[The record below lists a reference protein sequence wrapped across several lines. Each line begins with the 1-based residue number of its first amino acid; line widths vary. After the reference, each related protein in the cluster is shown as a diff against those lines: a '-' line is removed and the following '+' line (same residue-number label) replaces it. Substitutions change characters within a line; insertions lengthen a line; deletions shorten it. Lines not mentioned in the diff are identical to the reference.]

1 MAEEQDDPYESTT
14 RWLQEAA
21 RRRRA
26 DSAGAS
32 RPQAS
37 AESPLPA
44 KRLGR
49 TVIFGV
55 GREIY
60 LLGALAAV
68 YLNYYFMQ
76 VMLEI
81 DSLPSLVV
89 FYPVI
94 QRIGG

>member
-21 RRRRA
+21 RRTRVDPA
-26 DSAGAS
+26 AAA
-32 RPQAS
+32 PQAS
-37 AESPLPA
+37 AGTPLPA
-44 KRLGR
+44 RRFGQTL
-49 TVIFGV
+49 IFGV
-55 GREIY
+55 AREIY
-60 LLGALAAV
+60 MLGALAAA

-81 DSLPSLVV
+81 DALPTLVV

-94 QRIGG
+94 QGIGG

>member
-21 RRRRA
+21 RRTRA
-26 DSAGAS
+26 DSAAAVV
-32 RPQAS
+32 PQAS
-37 AESPLPA
+37 AEPLPA
-44 KRLGR
+44 KRFGQS
-49 TVIFGV
+49 VIFGV
-55 GREIY
+55 AREIY
-60 LLGALAAV
+60 MLGMLAAA

-81 DSLPSLVV
+81 DSLPTMVV